1 MCPSGHLERGGQLA
15 KGLVSA
21 CVVLSSRQRFELKG
35 LARLESACVF
45 LPLGV
50 ESKREG
56 GRGFRERLRVAPPK
70 GWGDPR
76 TGVSGR
82 GLRGACAEAVGGRP
96 DSPLFGFAIL
106 LGSGSGGGSGGWSL

>member
-21 CVVLSSRQRFELKG
+21 CVVLSSRERFELND
-35 LARLESACVF
+35 LARLEGACVF
-45 LPLGV
+45 LRLAV
-50 ESKREG
+50 VSNQEG
-56 GRGFRERLRVAPPK
+56 GRGCRERLRVAPPK
-70 GWGDPR
+70 GWGEPR

-106 LGSGSGGGSGGWSL
+106 LGSGSGGGGGGWSL